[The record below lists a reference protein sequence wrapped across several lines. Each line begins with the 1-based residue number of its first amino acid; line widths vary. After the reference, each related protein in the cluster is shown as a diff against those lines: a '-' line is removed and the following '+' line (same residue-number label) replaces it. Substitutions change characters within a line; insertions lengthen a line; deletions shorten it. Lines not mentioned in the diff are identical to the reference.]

1 MNVLPRDDQRD
12 ARFDDEPQILPD
24 QTRDDTLVGWGDE
37 GRHQRD
43 DNDERLLAERPPHW
57 D

>member
-1 MNVLPRDDQRD
+1 MPRDDRREV
-12 ARFDDEPQILPD
+12 AFDDEPQILPD
-24 QTRDDTLVGWGDE
+24 QTRDDTPTGWGDE
-37 GRHQRD
+37 NRYSRD